1 MVDMNNIEQ
10 FVEEL
15 KAPVQDTNKT
25 YTAVVSRKDNS
36 GIVWVYL
43 AGSNTETPTAS
54 TSSEVE
60 SGDVVNV
67 EWRNNKLFIVGNSTN
82 PSAGI
87 IRVQAVEHATE
98 VANQA
103 ASNAVQSAGQAREA
117 ADNAIASAG
126 QARTAAAEA
135 TETAATAG
143 RAASVAQAAADAA
156 METANTKK
164 TVFVTEPTPPY
175 HVGDLWVK
183 FDPEVFDMVDSD
195 GNSLVDDQGDL
206 FEAAILKEAA
216 AYVCMVPKTAGQ
228 AFDESDFELATADNG
243 LREWFWHDANG
254 AHILGD
260 VTGFRNDLT
269 STGMRIVD
277 TSTENT
283 IASFGTETSIRTT
296 NGTELAHI
304 GYAAGASQGGGTD
317 TAPYYTFGIRDED
330 EPAPGNYSFAGGVDV
345 VASGYSSHAEGTGTG
360 ATKTAAHA
368 EGLYNVSW
376 ADGAH
381 SEGRST
387 QATGNYSH
395 SEGYYSRAIGDN
407 SHAQNLGTRAA
418 SDNQTTLG
426 TYNEE
431 DDQDTYAVIIG
442 NGTADNARS
451 NALTVDW
458 SGNVE
463 TAGDI
468 TDGSLNKLSD
478 KIESSDILPLFD
490 VVSVNKT
497 FTVSANSTQNQ
508 SFAPA
513 AADVPSG
520 YTRVGLCGWNTANGN
535 VFIVT
540 CTGTTI
546 TFGNKSS
553 SQVTCNNAQV
563 DWLYIRSSI

>member
-1 MVDMNNIEQ
+1 MENELIRKLAGAIEEQ
-10 FVEEL
+10 TKKAKSKSYDTQATVKRVEGE
-15 KAPVQDTNKT
+15 T
-25 YTAVVSRKDNS
+25 
-36 GIVWVYL
+36 VWVHIP
-43 AGSNTETPTAS
+43 GGVDETPVSKTIACS
-54 TSSEVE
+54 A
-60 SGDVVNV
+60 GDTVQVRVTNG
-67 EWRNNKLFIVGNSTN
+67 RGFIVGNG
-82 PSAGI
+82 SAPPTDDTTAI
-87 IRVQAVEHATE
+87 MSKEIATE
-98 VANQA
+98 ARYTAETALEDAVTAHDA
-103 ASNAVQSAGQAREA
+103 AIS
-117 ADNAIASAG
+117 
-126 QARTAAAEA
+126 A
-135 TETAATAG
+135 TESAATAG
-143 RAASVAQAAADAA
+143 IAASVAQAAADAA
-156 METANTKK
+156 QETANSKK

-183 FDPEVFDMVDSD
+183 FDPEIFDMVDSD
-195 GNSLVDDQGDL
+195 GNSLIDDQGNL

-228 AFDESDFELATADNG
+228 EFSESDFELATADNG

-269 STGMRIVD
+269 STGMKIVD

-304 GYAAGASQGGGTD
+304 GYAPGASQGGGTD

-330 EPAPGNYSFAGGVDV
+330 EPAPGNYSFAGGADV

-442 NGTADNARS
+442 NGTTENSRS

-458 SGNVE
+458 NGVID
-463 TAGDI
+463 TANG
-468 TDGSLNKLSD
+468 TVPVF
-478 KIESSDILPLFD
+478 PLFD

-553 SQVTCNNAQV
+553 SNITCTNAQV

>member
-1 MVDMNNIEQ
+1 MENELIRKLAGAIEEQ
-10 FVEEL
+10 TKKAKSKSYDTQAIVKRVEGE
-15 KAPVQDTNKT
+15 T
-25 YTAVVSRKDNS
+25 
-36 GIVWVYL
+36 VWVHIP
-43 AGSNTETPTAS
+43 GGVDETPVSKTIACS
-54 TSSEVE
+54 A
-60 SGDVVNV
+60 GDIVQVRVTNG
-67 EWRNNKLFIVGNSTN
+67 RGFIVGNG
-82 PSAGI
+82 SAPPTDDTTAI
-87 IRVQAVEHATE
+87 ISKEIATE
-98 VANQA
+98 ARYTAETALEDAVTAHDA
-103 ASNAVQSAGQAREA
+103 AIS
-117 ADNAIASAG
+117 
-126 QARTAAAEA
+126 A
-135 TETAATAG
+135 TESAATAG

-156 METANTKK
+156 QETANSKK

-183 FDPEVFDMVDSD
+183 FDPEIFDMVDSD
-195 GNSLVDDQGDL
+195 GNSLIDDQGDL

-216 AYVCMVPKTAGQ
+216 AYVCMVPKLAGQ

-269 STGMRIVD
+269 STGMKIVD
-277 TSTENT
+277 TATENT

-304 GYAAGASQGGGTD
+304 GYGSGTSEGGGTAI
-317 TAPYYTFGIRDED
+317 APYYAFGERELGTTK
-330 EPAPGNYSFAGGVDV
+330 GNYSVGEGYRFNTSGFA
-345 VASGYSSHAEGTGTG
+345 SHAEGRYTQAQGH
-360 ATKTAAHA
+360 ASHA
-368 EGLYNVSW
+368 EGDESMARGEN
-376 ADGAH
+376 
-381 SEGRST
+381 
-387 QATGNYSH
+387 SH
-395 SEGYYSRAIGDN
+395 AEGYNTLAGGED
-407 SHAQNLGTRAA
+407 SHAQNTGTRAS
-418 SDNQTTLG
+418 SDSQTALG
-426 TYNEE
+426 KYNVA

-451 NALTVDW
+451 NSLTVDW

-468 TDGSLNKLSD
+468 TDGSGNQLSD
-478 KIESSDILPLFD
+478 KLESSDILPLFD

-497 FTVSANSTQNQ
+497 FTVSANSTKNQ

-553 SQVTCNNAQV
+553 SNITCTNAQV

>member
-10 FVEEL
+10 FVEQL

-43 AGSNTETPTAS
+43 AGSNMETPTAS

-143 RAASVAQAAADAA
+143 RAASAAQAAADAA

-183 FDPEVFDMVDSD
+183 FDPEVFDMVDSN
-195 GNSLVDDQGDL
+195 GNNLVDDQGDL

-216 AYVCMVPKTAGQ
+216 AYVCMVPKLAGQ

-243 LREWFWHDANG
+243 LREWFWHDASG

-269 STGMRIVD
+269 STGMNIVD
-277 TSTENT
+277 TSTESSVAEFASDHARIGSENDYNIAIQPSAINMVNGKGLTGFQVYATDSVSNYDFDQTIYSNYNTNT
-283 IASFGTETSIRTT
+283 IITLPTLINHYIDPSDYPSGSGYTIYLDGVKYTSSAVFTAKLGIIYK
-296 NGTELAHI
+296 LPDLI
-304 GYAAGASQGGGTD
+304 YIGTD
-317 TAPYYTFGIRDED
+317 VYFF
-330 EPAPGNYSFAGGVDV
+330 S
-345 VASGYSSHAEGTGTG
+345 
-360 ATKTAAHA
+360 
-368 EGLYNVSW
+368 
-376 ADGAH
+376 
-381 SEGRST
+381 
-387 QATGNYSH
+387 
-395 SEGYYSRAIGDN
+395 
-407 SHAQNLGTRAA
+407 
-418 SDNQTTLG
+418 
-426 TYNEE
+426 
-431 DDQDTYAVIIG
+431 
-442 NGTADNARS
+442 
-451 NALTVDW
+451 
-458 SGNVE
+458 
-463 TAGDI
+463 
-468 TDGSLNKLSD
+468 TDGSISQDGFVIAYDDTGTLTISNNYEPEPGYDTLPFVNSFGYAQGHVNNLYVTGEIKDGQSNVLSNKL
-478 KIESSDILPLFD
+478 ESSDILPLFEK
-490 VVSVNKT
+490 VSVNKT